1 VKKRLTKKFRIYKV
15 SEKKREGNIY
25 REVKMIFHI
34 KERKFLKDNN
44 LHIFDIVGKE
54 RSYI

>member
-1 VKKRLTKKFRIYKV
+1 LTKKFRIYKV

-44 LHIFDIVGKE
+44 LHIFDIVGKD